1 MARGRVINY
10 LPVFAL
16 AVVLSGVT
24 VGQVPDSGAEVLRD
38 PTRPLHRARQGAGA
52 PVLRLHSILIG
63 DKRRAAVINGE
74 YLRERDTHRGV
85 TVIRILP
92 GKVIVRQNGVE
103 RTLLLHQQL
112 RQPMRKQRAGPR
124 RL

>member
-1 MARGRVINY
+1 MARGLVIDY

-16 AVVLSGVT
+16 AAVLSGVAA
-24 VGQVPDSGAEVLRD
+24 GQVADSGAEVLRD
-38 PTRPLHRARQGAGA
+38 PTRPLHRAPQGTAA

-63 DKRRAAVINGE
+63 DKRRAAIINGE
-74 YLRERDTHRGV
+74 YLSERDTHRGV

-103 RTLLLHQQL
+103 RTLLLSQPL
-112 RQPMRKQRAGPR
+112 RQPLRKQRAG
-124 RL
+124 